1 VAAGGVI
8 PPVGYPASVGRPKG
22 LSGDARRTAILDAAE
37 VEFGLRGQHAQLAA
51 IGREVGISRPSVL
64 HHYKTKDGLY
74 EAVVRRLFA
83 DLTRAFG
90 TEMLATTPFRQRLV
104 GLFETYIDFARARP
118 AFARI
123 VLREVVDGEGP
134 ARAML
139 RDQLVPLLDLVEGFL
154 TQPGQDVVPEGTPVR
169 AIILQL
175 GANELLRTASGDLE
189 QPLWRDA
196 PGTMELLTEYF
207 RLDD

>member
-1 VAAGGVI
+1 MIAQ
-8 PPVGYPASVGRPKG
+8 VGYPASVGRPKG

-83 DLTRAFG
+83 DLTREFG
-90 TEMLATTPFRQRLV
+90 VQMLADAPFRERLL
-104 GLFETYIDFARARP
+104 GLFETYVAFARRRP

-134 ARAML
+134 ARSLL
-139 RDQLVPLLDLVEGFL
+139 RGQLVPLLDLVEGFL
-154 TQPGQDVVPEGTPVR
+154 TQPDQDVVPEGTPVR
-169 AIILQL
+169 AVILQL

-189 QPLWRDA
+189 HPLWRNA
-196 PGTMELLTEYF
+196 PGTLELLNQYF
-207 RLDD
+207 RLDG